1 MRTVAAI
8 YTSPVKSFALES
20 RDSVQVGFSG
30 IAEDRRFHLIND
42 EGRLLTQRQ
51 LGTMATISASYDVET
66 GVLKL
71 SFPDSTFLEGP
82 VEPAKRL
89 RTDVFGR
96 WVTGAVAAG
105 DWNGALSEFFGT
117 GVRLVRSEG
126 ACEVFDEYP
135 ISLLSQ
141 ASVDLLGSRA
151 GELGE
156 FRRPEVPSQFP
167 DRRLLSPRRGLLA
180 GRRHSNRTGT
190 PVANGCPGPP
200 MRHHDVRPGY
210 RPKGLRY
217 SPVVA
222 LLPAGR
228 PRSALRSLRRRGIDR
243 SRIGG
248 RPSGNCRAVGAPVTA
263 NLAQ

>member
-1 MRTVAAI
+1 
-8 YTSPVKSFALES
+8 
-20 RDSVQVGFSG
+20 
-30 IAEDRRFHLIND
+30 
-42 EGRLLTQRQ
+42 
-51 LGTMATISASYDVET
+51 MATISASYDVEA
-66 GVLKL
+66 GVLRL
-71 SFPDSTFLEGP
+71 AFPDSTCLEGP

-96 WVTGAVAAG
+96 WVTGSVAAG
-105 DWNGALSEFFGT
+105 DWNGVLSEFFGT

-126 ACEVFDEYP
+126 TCEVFDEYP

-141 ASVDLLGSRA
+141 ASVDFLGSKA
-151 GELGE
+151 GGAVSFEGRR
-156 FRRPEVPSQFP
+156 FRSQFP
-167 DRRLLSPRRGLLA
+167 HRRLFSPRRGLLA

-190 PVANGCPGPP
+190 PVADGCPGPP

-217 SPVVA
+217 SPIVA

-228 PRSALRSLRRRGIDR
+228 PGSALRSLRHCGIDR

-248 RPSGNCRAVGAPVTA
+248 RPSGSYRAAAAPVTP
-263 NLAQ
+263 NLAP